1 MSNVKIWKRET
12 MEFLK
17 KKNTAPTLDSVLF
30 QVFHYVHIFGVVHV
44 LKIVC
49 NLWGLLIFKKRDGYV
64 KGWIKCQEEHH

>member
-17 KKNTAPTLDSVLF
+17 KKNTAPTFDSVLF

-44 LKIVC
+44 LKIV
-49 NLWGLLIFKKRDGYV
+49 
-64 KGWIKCQEEHH
+64 